1 MIPSPCMKI
10 CIFDQDSGYCL
21 GCSRRTTMMQI
32 FQYPYITLEQ
42 TSTNWKHSDTIEGYD
57 DLEQFEND
65 MVKLMLDENGMGLA
79 ANQIGITKRFFAI
92 GHEAFD
98 TMSKPAI
105 IYNPKILKSSKDKVI
120 DLEGCLSFRN
130 VWLKVERPRKVEVQY
145 ELSNGKTH
153 MAELDGMES
162 KCFQHEV
169 DHLDGITFDK
179 RVSKLKWEMA
189 KKKAEKK

>member
-1 MIPSPCMKI
+1 
-10 CIFDQDSGYCL
+10 
-21 GCSRRTTMMQI
+21 MQI
-32 FQYPYITLEQ
+32 FQYPYTTLEQ
-42 TSTNWKHSDTIEGYD
+42 TSTSWKHSDTIEGYD

-120 DLEGCLSFRN
+120 DLEGCLSFKD

-145 ELSNGKTH
+145 ELSNGQIH

-179 RVSKLKWEMA
+179 RVSKLKWQMA
-189 KKKAEKK
+189 KKKALRDR

>member
-1 MIPSPCMKI
+1 
-10 CIFDQDSGYCL
+10 
-21 GCSRRTTMMQI
+21 MMQI
-32 FQYPYITLEQ
+32 FQYPYTTLEQ
-42 TSTNWKHSDTIEGYD
+42 TSTSWKHSDTIEGYD

-120 DLEGCLSFRN
+120 DLEGCLSFKD

-145 ELSNGKTH
+145 ELSNGQIH

-189 KKKAEKK
+189 KKKAGKK